1 MSFNA
6 DFAPLLVAQEAL
18 IERLNSLGDAQFLAA
33 KLCGGTALSRCYL
46 QHRLSYDL
54 DFFFPQGFD
63 AQKLAQAMAK
73 ADLSFETHTLVD
85 DPHKANQLHGFALW
99 EGQTVKLSFI
109 EDAYFETFPAVE
121 KSLGKQTVRTERIDG
136 LYHRKLRTVSGSV
149 AAGDEV
155 VGARQTARDLFDLY
169 VLSKVHLPIRAFMA
183 SLPYAFPT
191 AAFDNGLV
199 SMPWFELMDELRELV
214 VDEQWRLGADVQE
227 LQTHLFN
234 EIGAV

>member
-6 DFAPLLVAQEAL
+6 DFAPLLDAQEAL

-33 KLCGGTALSRCYL
+33 KLCGGTALSRCYM

-63 AQKLAQAMAK
+63 AQKLARVMLQAEVG
-73 ADLSFETHTLVD
+73 FETHTLVD

-99 EGQTVKLSFI
+99 QGQTVKLSFI

-169 VLSKVHLPIRAFMA
+169 VLSKAHMPIRTFMA

-214 VDEQWRLGADVQE
+214 VDEQWRLGTDVHE

>member
-6 DFAPLLVAQEAL
+6 DFAPLLDAQEAL

-54 DFFFPQGFD
+54 DFFFAQGFD

-85 DPHKANQLHGFALW
+85 DPHKANQLRGFALW

-169 VLSKVHLPIRAFMA
+169 VLSKAHLPIRAFMA
-183 SLPYAFPT
+183 SLPYAFP
-191 AAFDNGLV
+191 ASAFDNGLV

-214 VDEQWRLGADVQE
+214 VGEQWRLGTDVQE

>member
-1 MSFNA
+1 MSFPAN
-6 DFAPLLVAQEAL
+6 FTPLLDAQEAL
-18 IERLNSLGDAQFLAA
+18 IERLRTLDDPQFRVA

-63 AQKLAQAMAK
+63 ARRFAQSLMQ
-73 ADLSFETHTLVD
+73 ADLGFETHTLVD
-85 DPHKANQLHGFALW
+85 DPRHANQLHGFALW
-99 EGQTVKLSFI
+99 AGQSVKLSFI
-109 EDAYFETFPAVE
+109 EDAYFEIFPVVE
-121 KSLGKQTVRTERIDG
+121 KSLGSQTVRTESIDG

-149 AAGDEV
+149 AVGDEV
-155 VGARQTARDLFDLY
+155 IGARQTARDVFDLY
-169 VLSKVHLPIRAFMA
+169 VLSKAHMPIRAFIA
-183 SLPYAFPT
+183 SLPYAFPS

-214 VDEQWRLGADVQE
+214 VDERWRLGADVQE
-227 LQTHLFN
+227 LQTHLFS

>member
-1 MSFNA
+1 MSFST
-6 DFAPLLVAQEAL
+6 DFAPLLDAQEAL
-18 IERLNSLGDAQFLAA
+18 IERLNSLGDAQFLVA

-63 AQKLAQAMAK
+63 AQKFAQRMAQARVG
-73 ADLSFETHTLVD
+73 FETHTLVD
-85 DPHKANQLHGFALW
+85 DPRKANQLHGFAQW
-99 EGQTVKLSFI
+99 QGQTVKLSFI
-109 EDAYFETFPAVE
+109 EDAYFETFPVIE
-121 KSLGKQTVRTERIDG
+121 KPLGKQTVRTESIAG

-155 VGARQTARDLFDLY
+155 IGARQTARDLFDLY
-169 VLSKVHLPIRAFMA
+169 VLSKAHMPIRAFMV

-214 VDEQWRLGADVQE
+214 VDEQWRLGTDVQA